1 MATSI
6 ISEEMVS
13 PMVVNNLGEVKFSVL
28 IKDDSDNI
36 LSAAVT
42 ATAIVRRSDHTEITS
57 SPVTL
62 SASGG
67 KYTGTLQL
75 TGQAG
80 CGMCYVLFKSV
91 YSGTNQLSTKPVFF
105 EIKGNANSMGL

>member
-6 ISEEMVS
+6 ISEEIVS
-13 PMVVNNLGEVKFSVL
+13 PPVVSNLGEIKLSCL
-28 IKDDSDNI
+28 IKDDSDNV

-42 ATAIVRRSDHTEITS
+42 ATAIIRRSDHTEITS
-57 SPVTL
+57 SPVSL

-80 CGMCYVLFKSV
+80 CGMCYVVFKSV
-91 YSGTNQLSTKPVFF
+91 YSGTTQFSTRPVYF